1 MAIDD
6 IYDAVL
12 AYDDAG
18 AAKLVQAELDAGVA
32 IATILD
38 DGLIAAVDEV
48 GGQFSDGILFVPEM
62 LVAARA
68 MKAGMEVLRPHL
80 AEADI
85 KSAGTIIVG
94 TVQNDLHDI
103 GKSLVGMMLE
113 GAGFA
118 VIDLGVDVPPD
129 AFVAAAEEHQAD
141 IIAMSALL
149 TTTMP
154 AMQATVGKL
163 KDDMSRRNFGTQVM
177 VGGAPVN
184 RAFAAAIGAD
194 GFAADAP
201 GAVELARQLVAG
213 RTS

>member
-18 AAKLVQAELDAGVA
+18 AAKLVQAEIDAGVA

-38 DGLIAAVDEV
+38 DGLIAAMDEV
-48 GGQFSDGILFVPEM
+48 GAQFSEGILFVPEM

-68 MKAGMEVLRPHL
+68 MKAGMEVLRPLL

-85 KSAGTIIVG
+85 KSAGTVIVG

-118 VIDLGVDVPPD
+118 IVDLGVDVPPD
-129 AFVAAAEEHQAD
+129 VFVAAAEEHQAD

-154 AMQATVGKL
+154 AMQATVGRL
-163 KDDMSRRNFGTQVM
+163 KDDMARRNFGTRVI

-184 RAFAAAIGAD
+184 RAFADAIGAD
-194 GFAADAP
+194 GFADDAP

-213 RTS
+213 DAS

>member
-38 DGLIAAVDEV
+38 DGLIAAMDEV
-48 GGQFSDGILFVPEM
+48 GAQFSEGILFVPEM

-68 MKAGMEVLRPHL
+68 MKAGMEVLRPLL

-85 KSAGTIIVG
+85 KSVGTVIVG

-113 GAGFA
+113 GAGFT
-118 VIDLGVDVPPD
+118 VVDLGVDVPPD
-129 AFVAAAEEHQAD
+129 AFIAAAEEHQVGPAD
-141 IIAMSALL
+141 YHHAGHAGHG
-149 TTTMP
+149 
-154 AMQATVGKL
+154 GKAQ
-163 KDDMSRRNFGTQVM
+163 G
-177 VGGAPVN
+177 
-184 RAFAAAIGAD
+184 
-194 GFAADAP
+194 
-201 GAVELARQLVAG
+201 
-213 RTS
+213 

>member
-18 AAKLVQAELDAGVA
+18 AAALVKAELEAGVA

-38 DGLIAAVDEV
+38 DGLIAAMDEV
-48 GGQFSDGILFVPEM
+48 GAQFSDGILFVPEM

-118 VIDLGVDVPPD
+118 VVDLGVDVPPG

-141 IIAMSALL
+141 IIAIS
-149 TTTMP
+149 
-154 AMQATVGKL
+154 AMQATVGRL
-163 KDDMSRRNFGTQVM
+163 KDDVARRNFGTRVI

-184 RAFAAAIGAD
+184 RAFATAIGAD
-194 GFAADAP
+194 GFAEDAP

-213 RTS
+213 STS